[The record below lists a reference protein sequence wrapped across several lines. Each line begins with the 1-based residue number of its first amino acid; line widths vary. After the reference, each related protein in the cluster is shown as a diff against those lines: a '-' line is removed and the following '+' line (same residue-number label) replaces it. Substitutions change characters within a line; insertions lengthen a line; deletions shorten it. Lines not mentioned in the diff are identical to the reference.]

1 MNFFLKFI
9 YKSTDFITESK
20 AAFHTE
26 IDKDPAGRCQKPTAD
41 KPLPIKTVMLYN
53 STSSFMEEVV
63 EVIFTSINMYNSGM

>member
-53 STSSFMEEVV
+53 STSSL
-63 EVIFTSINMYNSGM
+63 YGGSGGSDFYFNQYV